1 MQEDPVLVRFLLA
14 RGACLVSRAVGA
26 IFHAQ
31 AVPGGTDSNEEGSA
45 PEPAPERVGGRLERK
60 GNAPAALALEQ
71 SWTSRKGVCA
81 AVDKGGATEAATEKS
96 V

>member
-60 GNAPAALALEQ
+60 RACGPGARTVMDQPQ
-71 SWTSRKGVCA
+71 RSVRGSRQGRR
-81 AVDKGGATEAATEKS
+81 DGGGH
-96 V
+96 